1 MQYQNIMTKEILVI
15 DDNLDIRQLISSIL
29 IDQGYIVR
37 EAANFD
43 QALFEI
49 NKKLPDVLI
58 IDVKL
63 DKGDYDGIELLKRLK
78 KIDDEVPAIMIS
90 GHANVQM
97 AVDSLKLGAF
107 EFIQKPFSSERLLN
121 FLSRAIEYVEL
132 KKEKRSLE
140 NKLFHSYDIV
150 GKSQTITKVKSL
162 INKLRNTESRIFIS
176 GPPGSGKELVARQI
190 HKQSSRSNKPFV
202 VVNGALLDLQ
212 KDEFELF
219 GSENVNEIIN
229 FGFFEKAK
237 DGTLLIDEVTEIPL
251 ETQAK
256 ILRVL
261 TDQKFRRVDGSKEI
275 NVNVRII
282 TTSSK
287 NIREEVDKGNF
298 REDLYHR
305 LNVVPIFLPPL
316 KDRPEDIPDLL
327 NYFSKKIAE
336 LNGINEIKLDT
347 DFDLYYKYQWPGNV
361 RELRNLVERI
371 SILSVDENPNNINQL
386 VHDSLTHKSMSQNID
401 SYDNVL
407 SYPLKEAREQFEKN
421 YLTSQL
427 KKHKGNISKTAE
439 FIGMERSALHRKL
452 KTLGVKGVN

>member
-1 MQYQNIMTKEILVI
+1 MANEILVV
-15 DDNLDIRQLISSIL
+15 DDNLDIRKLISGIL
-29 IDQGYIVR
+29 KDQGMIVR

-43 QALFEI
+43 QALLEI
-49 NKKLPDVLI
+49 NKKLPDVAIL
-58 IDVKL
+58 DVKL
-63 DKGDYDGIELLKRLK
+63 DKGDNDGIELLIHLK
-78 KIDDEVPAIMIS
+78 KIDEDVPVIMIS

-107 EFIQKPFSSERLLN
+107 EFIQKPFSTERLLN
-121 FLSRAIEYVEL
+121 FINRAIENIDL
-132 KKEKRSLE
+132 KKEKRALE
-140 NKLFHSYDIV
+140 SKLFHSYDII
-150 GKSQTITKVKSL
+150 GEGQAIEEIRNLITKLSS
-162 INKLRNTESRIFIS
+162 TESRIFVS
-176 GPPGSGKELVARQI
+176 GPAGSGKELIARQI

-202 VVNGALLDLQ
+202 VVNGALLDSQ
-212 KDEFELF
+212 KYELELF
-219 GSENVNEIIN
+219 GSENINETISY
-229 FGFFEKAK
+229 GFFEKAK
-237 DGTLLIDEVTEIPL
+237 GGTLLIDEVTEIPL

-261 TDQKFRRVDGSKEI
+261 IDQKFRRVNGLKEI

-282 TTSSK
+282 STSNK

-316 KDRPEDIPDLL
+316 KDRTEDIPLLL

-336 LNGINEIKLDT
+336 LNGISETKLDT
-347 DFDLYYKYQWPGNV
+347 DFDLYYNYHWPGNV

-371 SILSVDENPNNINQL
+371 SILSLNENTNNINQL
-386 VHDSLTHKSMSQNID
+386 VQDALSSKNVSKNND
-401 SYDNVL
+401 SYENVL
-407 SYPLKEAREQFEKN
+407 SYPIKQAREKFEKN

-452 KTLGVKGVN
+452 KTLGIKGIN

>member
-1 MQYQNIMTKEILVI
+1 MTKEILII
-15 DDNLDIRQLISSIL
+15 DDNLDIRQLVSGIL
-29 IDQGYIVR
+29 IDKGFRVR

-43 QALFEI
+43 QALLEI
-49 NKKLPDVLI
+49 NKKLPDVAI

-63 DKGDYDGIELLKRLK
+63 DKGDNDGIELLERLK
-78 KIDDEVPAIMIS
+78 KIDDEVPVIMIS

-97 AVDSLKLGAF
+97 AIDSLKLGAF
-107 EFIQKPFSSERLLN
+107 EFIQKPFSTERLLN
-121 FLSRAIEYVEL
+121 FLNRAIENVEL
-132 KKEKRSLE
+132 KKEKRILE
-140 NKLFHSYDIV
+140 NKLFHSYDII
-150 GKSQTITKVKSL
+150 GRSQSIEKVKSL
-162 INKLRNTESRIFIS
+162 INKLKNAESRIFIS
-176 GPPGSGKELVARQI
+176 GPAWSGKELVARQI
-190 HKQSSRSNKPFV
+190 HKQSARSSKPFV
-202 VVNGALLDLQ
+202 VVNGALLDPQ
-212 KDEFELF
+212 KYELELF
-219 GSENVNEIIN
+219 GSENSNETTN

-261 TDQKFRRVDGSKEI
+261 IDQKFKRVNGSKEI
-275 NVNVRII
+275 NVNLRII
-282 TTSSK
+282 STSSK
-287 NIREEVDKGNF
+287 NIREEVDNGNF

-316 KDRPEDIPDLL
+316 KDRTEDIPDLL

-336 LNGINEIKLDT
+336 LNGFNEVKLDT
-347 DFDLYYKYQWPGNV
+347 GFDLYYNYNWPGNV

-371 SILSVDENPNNINQL
+371 SILSVNENSNNINQL
-386 VHDSLTHKSMSQNID
+386 VQDALTQKTSSKNLD
-401 SYDNVL
+401 SYENVL
-407 SYPLKEAREQFEKN
+407 SFPLKEAREQFEKN

>member
-1 MQYQNIMTKEILVI
+1 MTKEILVI

-212 KDEFELF
+212 KYEFELF

-282 TTSSK
+282 STSSK

>member
-1 MQYQNIMTKEILVI
+1 MANEILVV
-15 DDNLDIRQLISSIL
+15 DDNSDIRLLISNIL
-29 IDQGYIVR
+29 KDKGFIVR
-37 EAANFD
+37 QAANFD
-43 QALFEI
+43 QALNEI
-49 NKKLPDVLI
+49 NKKIPDTSI

-63 DKGDYDGIELLKRLK
+63 DKGDSKNDGIELLKHIRK
-78 KIDDEVPAIMIS
+78 KDDDVPVIMIS

-121 FLSRAIEYVEL
+121 FVKRAVETINL
-132 KKEKRSLE
+132 KKEKNVLE
-140 NKLFHSYDIV
+140 NKLFHSFDIV
-150 GKSQTITKVKSL
+150 GNSQSIEKIKGL
-162 INKLRNTESRIFIS
+162 IIKLSNTDSRVFIS
-176 GPPGSGKELVARQI
+176 GPAGSGKELVARQI
-190 HKQSSRSNKPFV
+190 HKQSSRSKKPFV
-202 VVNGALLDLQ
+202 VVNGALLDPAKYEL
-212 KDEFELF
+212 ELF
-219 GSENVNEIIN
+219 GSENKNETTN
-229 FGFFEKAK
+229 FGFFEKAQG
-237 DGTLLIDEVTEIPL
+237 GTLLIDEVTEIPL

-261 TDQKFRRVDGSKEI
+261 IDQKFRRVNGIKEI

-282 TTSSK
+282 STSSK

-316 KDRPEDIPDLL
+316 KDRTEDIPDLL

-336 LNGINEIKLDT
+336 LNGINKVQLDT
-347 DFDLYYKYQWPGNV
+347 NYNLYYKYHWPGNV

-371 SILSVDENPNNINQL
+371 SILSVNENFNNVNQL
-386 VHDSLTHKSMSQNID
+386 VQDSLSQKNSSKEED
-401 SYDNVL
+401 PYNNVL

>member
-1 MQYQNIMTKEILVI
+1 MTKEVLVI
-15 DDNLDIRQLISSIL
+15 DDNSDIRQLISGIL
-29 IDQGYIVR
+29 KDKGFTVR
-37 EAANFD
+37 EAANYD
-43 QALFEI
+43 QALLEI
-49 NKKLPDVLI
+49 NKKLPDVAI

-63 DKGDYDGIELLKRLK
+63 DKGDNDGIELLDHLK
-78 KIDDEVPAIMIS
+78 KIDDDIPVIMIS

-121 FLSRAIEYVEL
+121 FLHRAVENVDL

-140 NKLFHSYDIV
+140 SKLFYSYDII
-150 GKSQTITKVKSL
+150 GNSQSMLKVKNLITKLS
-162 INKLRNTESRIFIS
+162 NTESRVFIS
-176 GPPGSGKELVARQI
+176 GPAGSGKELVGRQI
-190 HKQSSRSNKPFV
+190 HKQSLRANKPFV
-202 VVNGALLDLQ
+202 VVNGALLDPQ
-212 KDEFELF
+212 KYELELF
-219 GSENVNEIIN
+219 GTENTNETTSY
-229 FGFFEKAK
+229 GFFEKAK

-261 TDQKFRRVDGSKEI
+261 IDQKFRRVNGSKEI

-282 TTSSK
+282 STSSK

-305 LNVVPIFLPPL
+305 LNVVPIFLPAL
-316 KDRPEDIPDLL
+316 KDRTEDIPSLL
-327 NYFSKKIAE
+327 NYFAKKIAE
-336 LNGINEIKLDT
+336 LNGISEIKLDT
-347 DFDLYYKYQWPGNV
+347 EFDLYYKYAWPGNV

-371 SILSVDENPNNINQL
+371 SILSLNENKNNINQL
-386 VHDSLTHKSMSQNID
+386 VLDALSPKNITKSSD
-401 SYDNVL
+401 YYENVL
-407 SYPLKEAREQFEKN
+407 SFPLKEAREKFEKN